1 MRLTLIRCTVAA
13 AAGLFASAALSATAT
28 AADCELAI
36 RHASVVAE
44 QGERALAS
52 QSYVAAGDA
61 AASARIP
68 SIDAARHAKA
78 CGCAEALP
86 LLEDATLAAARAN
99 VVFNLTSAK
108 MYGARI
114 RKDAETALEA
124 LRRCAAR

>member
-1 MRLTLIRCTVAA
+1 MRLSLICCAAASGLLALPTPPAA
-13 AAGLFASAALSATAT
+13 AA
-28 AADCELAI
+28 DCDLAI
-36 RHASVVAE
+36 RHATTVAA
-44 QGERALAS
+44 QGERAFTS
-52 QSYVAAGDA
+52 ENYVVAGDA

-68 SIDAARHAKA
+68 SIDAARHANA
-78 CGCAEALP
+78 CGCKEAVP
-86 LLEDATLAAARAN
+86 PLEDATLTAARAN

>member
-13 AAGLFASAALSATAT
+13 AAGLFASAASPAT
-28 AADCELAI
+28 AAAADCDLAI
-36 RHASVVAE
+36 RHASIVAE

-78 CGCAEALP
+78 CGCAEAVP
-86 LLEDATLAAARAN
+86 LLEDATLTAARAN
-99 VVFNLTSAK
+99 VVFNLTGAQA
-108 MYGARI
+108 YGARLK
-114 RKDAETALEA
+114 KDADAALEA